1 MTAFDAV
8 SAVWADL
15 EKLRAA
21 RPLVLSVTNY
31 VVANSTA
38 NALLALGASPI
49 MSHAV
54 AEMDDLAAISAT
66 VVLNLG
72 SLDDSYPAAMLAAG
86 RAANAKGAPVIL
98 DPVGMGASRLRTDT
112 ARGLVETVRCAVIR
126 GNASEIMALA
136 GSTAAVK
143 GVDSLHGS
151 DEAETAAVSLAR
163 QLGCAVVVSGAEDIV
178 ADGTRLARVA
188 NGHPLMPLVTGLGCT
203 ATALCGAFAAVCA
216 DSFQAAWSAMAVMGV
231 CGELAAEGAAG
242 PGSLQMRF
250 YDALYGLSR
259 EGLAA
264 RLRVRLG

>member
-1 MTAFDAV
+1 MTDFDAA
-8 SAVWADL
+8 SAAWADV

-54 AEMDDLAAISAT
+54 AEMDDLAGISSA

-86 RAANAKGAPVIL
+86 RQANAKGVPVVL
-98 DPVGMGASRLRTDT
+98 DPVGMGASRLRSET
-112 ARGLVETVRCAVIR
+112 ALGLVENVRLAIIR

-136 GSTAAVK
+136 GSAAAAK
-143 GVDSLHGS
+143 GVDSRHGS
-151 DEAETAAVSLAR
+151 DEAESAAVALAR
-163 QLGCAVVVSGAEDIV
+163 RLGCAVCVSGAEDLV
-178 ADGTRLARVA
+178 TDGTRLARVA

-203 ATALCGAFAAVCA
+203 ATALCGAFAAVCP
-216 DSFQAAWSAMAVMGV
+216 DGFQAAWTAMAVMGV
-231 CGELAAEGAAG
+231 AGELAAEGAAG

-250 YDALYGLSR
+250 YDALYGLD
-259 EGLAA
+259 EKGFAA
-264 RLRVRLG
+264 RLRVRLA